1 MNNINLL
8 TKYILI
14 TTLVVG
20 IFVLWEQN
28 QTLKRDCKI
37 IKQELEKTKASNA
50 NLQKIILTKNQQL
63 KQKIASQATKINHL
77 ELENKTVVK
86 NQKQETQVKK
96 VLLII
101 PNEDKKFSKI
111 IPKIDF
117 KDIDLKSDETTKA
130 KNSKDDI
137 KVNPEV
143 YIDKDTKKLDGAKIT
158 IETKF
163 LNCSQN

>member
-1 MNNINLL
+1 M
-8 TKYILI
+8 
-14 TTLVVG
+14 VG

-28 QTLKRDCKI
+28 QTLKRDCII

-50 NLQKIILTKNQQL
+50 NLEKIILTKNQQL

-163 LNCSQN
+163 

>member
-63 KQKIASQATKINHL
+63 KQKIASQITKINHL
-77 ELENKTVVK
+77 ELENKMVVK

-96 VLLII
+96 VLFII

-130 KNSKDDI
+130 KNSKEDI

-163 LNCSQN
+163 

>member
-1 MNNINLL
+1 
-8 TKYILI
+8 
-14 TTLVVG
+14 VVG

-96 VLLII
+96 VLFII

-130 KNSKDDI
+130 KNSKEDI

-163 LNCSQN
+163 

>member
-1 MNNINLL
+1 M
-8 TKYILI
+8 
-14 TTLVVG
+14 VG

-163 LNCSQN
+163 

>member
-96 VLLII
+96 VLFII

-163 LNCSQN
+163 

>member
-1 MNNINLL
+1 VNNINLL

-77 ELENKTVVK
+77 ELENKMVVK

-96 VLLII
+96 VLFII

-130 KNSKDDI
+130 KNSKEDI
-137 KVNPEV
+137 KVNPGV

-163 LNCSQN
+163 

>member
-63 KQKIASQATKINHL
+63 KQKIASQTTKINHL
-77 ELENKTVVK
+77 ELENKMVVK

-96 VLLII
+96 VLFII

-130 KNSKDDI
+130 KNSKEDI

-163 LNCSQN
+163 

>member
-1 MNNINLL
+1 M
-8 TKYILI
+8 
-14 TTLVVG
+14 VG

-63 KQKIASQATKINHL
+63 KQKIASQAIKINHL

-96 VLLII
+96 VLFII

-163 LNCSQN
+163 

>member
-163 LNCSQN
+163 

>member
-1 MNNINLL
+1 M
-8 TKYILI
+8 
-14 TTLVVG
+14 VG

-96 VLLII
+96 VLFII

-130 KNSKDDI
+130 KNNKEDI

-163 LNCSQN
+163 

>member
-1 MNNINLL
+1 VNNINLL

-63 KQKIASQATKINHL
+63 KQKIASQITKINHL
-77 ELENKTVVK
+77 ELENKMVVK

-96 VLLII
+96 VLFII

-130 KNSKDDI
+130 KNSKEDI

-163 LNCSQN
+163 

>member
-1 MNNINLL
+1 M
-8 TKYILI
+8 
-14 TTLVVG
+14 VG

-50 NLQKIILTKNQQL
+50 NLQKIILTKNEQL

-86 NQKQETQVKK
+86 NQKQETKVKK

-117 KDIDLKSDETTKA
+117 KDIDLKSDEATKT
-130 KNSKDDI
+130 KNSQDDI
-137 KVNPEV
+137 KVNPEI

-163 LNCSQN
+163 